1 MHPTLIDIGPV
12 HIRSYGFMLAV
23 SFLVGIWLAGR
34 RARREGVDPQVVLDL
49 SVYII
54 LAAILGA
61 RLLYVAFHLED
72 FRNPFDVF
80 ALWQGGA
87 TFYGGML
94 AAMAVSWIYV
104 SRQGLPFLQVADIVA
119 PSIALGLAFTRVG
132 CFLSGCCFGKPT
144 TLPWGVTF
152 PADCPAGAVSS
163 LEAAARGVDHLALH
177 PTQLYAS
184 AYGLVIFVL
193 VLAVERHL
201 HRRGATF
208 GALLVLYGIARF
220 TVDFFRYYEANARVL
235 AGLTFNQV
243 ISAGLFSIGLLL
255 LFRPRAARRVAAVG
269 GGAPEPEAEAAV
281 EPAKQAGDPR

>member
-1 MHPTLIDIGPV
+1 M
-12 HIRSYGFMLAV
+12 
-23 SFLVGIWLAGR
+23 
-34 RARREGVDPQVVLDL
+34 
-49 SVYII
+49 
-54 LAAILGA
+54 
-61 RLLYVAFHLED
+61 
-72 FRNPFDVF
+72 
-80 ALWQGGA
+80 
-87 TFYGGML
+87 
-94 AAMAVSWIYV
+94 
-104 SRQGLPFLQVADIVA
+104 ADIVA